1 MEHIHQ
7 MTTLSPIAY
16 LDGGSGS
23 LIFQMLIES
32 SVTALYTAKTQWANI
47 VAAVTKRRSRDT
59 KTTSL

>member
-23 LIFQMLIES
+23 LIFQMLIAS